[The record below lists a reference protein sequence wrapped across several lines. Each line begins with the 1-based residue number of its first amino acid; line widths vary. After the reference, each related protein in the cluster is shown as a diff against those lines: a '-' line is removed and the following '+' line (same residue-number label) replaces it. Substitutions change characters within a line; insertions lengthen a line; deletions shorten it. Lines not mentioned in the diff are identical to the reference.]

1 MLLRKILFGHSAFV
15 LGISG
20 AVSAQQKD
28 ASLLFHYRF
37 DRDRNVELKGN
48 AGLVDGVLRLDGKS
62 GYAVVPDSR
71 GMHFT
76 ERGMT
81 LVGVVKF
88 NDSGTKGG
96 ENDAHDIIMA
106 KGREFIFGRNSKTM
120 YINFHDGKNWVGTTM
135 GGTPA
140 AGVWTH
146 FAAVFERFN
155 DPAQGDVGYRLS
167 IFVNGEPEVRKRFLM
182 VNPKPVDAP
191 VEIGKGFGG
200 GPWFFHGDIA
210 EVAMYNRALTDGEIA
225 KLSAGC
231 GRVDVVRKGFVK
243 IKPELQKKLE
253 TMQKNA
259 SPDDGRVT
267 YIAVTEAGK
276 QLSQKYNEQYFRM
289 LVPYMD
295 EISEEDAQCVIRTI
309 EKFYQIMNERR
320 ETYDK

>member
-1 MLLRKILFGHSAFV
+1 MLLRKILFGLSAFV

-200 GPWFFHGDIA
+200 GPWFSTVI
-210 EVAMYNRALTDGEIA
+210 LP
-225 KLSAGC
+225 K
-231 GRVDVVRKGFVK
+231 
-243 IKPELQKKLE
+243 
-253 TMQKNA
+253 
-259 SPDDGRVT
+259 SPCTTVH
-267 YIAVTEAGK
+267 
-276 QLSQKYNEQYFRM
+276 
-289 LVPYMD
+289 
-295 EISEEDAQCVIRTI
+295 
-309 EKFYQIMNERR
+309 
-320 ETYDK
+320 

>member
-1 MLLRKILFGHSAFV
+1 MLLRKILFGLSAFV

-146 FAAVFERFN
+146 FA
-155 DPAQGDVGYRLS
+155 GGCRLS
-167 IFVNGEPEVRKRFLM
+167 SEHFRQWR
-182 VNPKPVDAP
+182 A
-191 VEIGKGFGG
+191 GG
-200 GPWFFHGDIA
+200 AQAFP
-210 EVAMYNRALTDGEIA
+210 DGE
-225 KLSAGC
+225 SEAGGCAC
-231 GRVDVVRKGFVK
+231 GNRKG
-243 IKPELQKKLE
+243 
-253 TMQKNA
+253 
-259 SPDDGRVT
+259 
-267 YIAVTEAGK
+267 
-276 QLSQKYNEQYFRM
+276 
-289 LVPYMD
+289 
-295 EISEEDAQCVIRTI
+295 IRRGTVV
-309 EKFYQIMNERR
+309 FPR
-320 ETYDK
+320 